1 MKFLEGGEGKQPNL
15 SVVVKAKT
23 CLLFSDKRRDRK
35 YTKPFDKKLVLRQV
49 SSERDL
55 DECPFEKA
63 DVTNVI
69 PSCQEFPSPSWW
81 LSVPQSHQCYSP

>member
-55 DECPFEKA
+55 DGCPFEKA